1 MISYS
6 PVLCPLV
13 CRTQRMGS
21 CRRERHLLKIG
32 WSRKHIIL
40 AFVWINIDISWN
52 SFCDMGYPTTVCM
65 SALRGAGGWGQA
77 PAPCDPVQRKG
88 QWTREVQLF
97 IKETSRKSSRQL
109 LSFVWREFLNGR
121 DKLGII
127 MRLISSY
134 LAKIST
140 IFQIL
145 YLKRRTHPGWGER
158 GLCLLSYTRC
168 YLVRGPD
175 W

>member
-1 MISYS
+1 
-6 PVLCPLV
+6 
-13 CRTQRMGS
+13 MGS
-21 CRRERHLLKIG
+21 CMRERHLLKIG

-52 SFCDMGYPTTVCM
+52 SFCDMGYPTTVCSPARSRRLGTGPSPLWPRSEKRPVDSGGAVVYKRDKQEKQ
-65 SALRGAGGWGQA
+65 SA
-77 PAPCDPVQRKG
+77 
-88 QWTREVQLF
+88 
-97 IKETSRKSSRQL
+97 QL

-140 IFQIL
+140 IFQIP

-168 YLVRGPD
+168 YPVRRPD